1 MTRCHDVTR
10 HRVTFVT
17 QSRHAP
23 VTRANVRGATSFNSF
38 VIWAVWPCS
47 RVVSGVK
54 SYFSISQPRWAG
66 GHGAGMIIIMDLN
79 RYTSTAVMYSWMVTT
94 MAKIHNGYHTFIKFS
109 SWSLPWLRHC
119 VQLLRLI
126 LQQRCKPRI
135 PATLAACAA
144 SPLLSPETNLPIQI
158 PMLGPTIALME
169 PLIILS
175 LHHEH
180 LPRVTPTN
188 QPTWIKITK
197 PKQICS
203 SGHGFAR
210 ILLGI
215 SHLYILGEGSFVIV
229 PWKWMLAI

>member
-1 MTRCHDVTR
+1 MSADCDEANLESDGSGHHGLWPGVTMSR
-10 HRVTFVT
+10 DIGWHLWHNPGMP
-17 QSRHAP
+17 QSRGPMSVGQQVSIPLSSEQSGH
-23 VTRANVRGATSFNSF
+23 
-38 VIWAVWPCS
+38 

-79 RYTSTAVMYSWMVTT
+79 RYTSTTVMYSWMVTT

-158 PMLGPTIALME
+158 SMLGPTIALME

-188 QPTWIKITK
+188 QPEPELKLQN
-197 PKQICS
+197 PS
-203 SGHGFAR
+203 RFAAA
-210 ILLGI
+210 
-215 SHLYILGEGSFVIV
+215 
-229 PWKWMLAI
+229 AIELRESC

>member
-1 MTRCHDVTR
+1 MSADCDEANLESDGSGHHGLWPGVTMSR
-10 HRVTFVT
+10 DIGWHLWHNPGMP
-17 QSRHAP
+17 QSRGPMSVGQQVSIPLSSEQSGH
-23 VTRANVRGATSFNSF
+23 
-38 VIWAVWPCS
+38 

-79 RYTSTAVMYSWMVTT
+79 RYTSTTVMYSWMVTT

-144 SPLLSPETNLPIQI
+144 SPESWNKFAHSNPDAGADNCPDGATNH
-158 PMLGPTIALME
+158 
-169 PLIILS
+169 PLTTS
-175 LHHEH
+175 WASSESDA
-180 LPRVTPTN
+180 N
-188 QPTWIKITK
+188 QPEPELK
-197 PKQICS
+197 
-203 SGHGFAR
+203 
-210 ILLGI
+210 
-215 SHLYILGEGSFVIV
+215 
-229 PWKWMLAI
+229 